1 MNNKK
6 VIFCI
11 VIFFVCFLII
21 YYIFYKSGNNKV
33 KKFENRTIE
42 EIFGDFDSYS
52 ADVRIEV
59 KSNKTIN
66 YYDVKEIVKNG
77 ESEIDFEDGK
87 LKIIN
92 KDGKIIINTKENN
105 HEKNYKIREVFNNNL
120 FLNVAIEE
128 LKGIENINIEEKVEE
143 YIIKYKNTYGINKEI
158 YIDKESNL
166 PKKMYI
172 LNDVQKIEI
181 CIEYKYIE
189 IK

>member
-1 MNNKK
+1 MKNKK

-11 VIFFVCFLII
+11 VIFLICFLII

-42 EIFGDFDSYS
+42 EIFGDFNSYS

-59 KSNKTIN
+59 KSNKTTN
-66 YYDVKEIVKNG
+66 YYDVKEIVNNE
-77 ESEIDFEDGK
+77 ESVFEFEDGK

-92 KDGKIIINTKENN
+92 KDGKIIINSTESN

-120 FLNVAIEE
+120 FLVVAIEE
-128 LKGIENINIEEKVEE
+128 LKETDDIKIEEGEE
-143 YIIKYKNTYGINKEI
+143 YKIEYKNTYGITKEI
-158 YIDKESNL
+158 YIDKESKL
-166 PKKMYI
+166 PKKMCI
-172 LNDVQKIEI
+172 LSDVQKIEI
-181 CIEYKYIE
+181 CIEYKYID